1 MSHPYFVFG
10 AQPSGFLLPTTAGG
24 AATYICNVNV
34 TSPNWQGMAE
44 AWAEYGMWEAEAM
57 LLSSGRLARIWMTR
71 PMVKRFRR
79 AFGKRVAVSREQ
91 RIAMCGLMM
100 AMCQDDGNAAMNG
113 APNPASSPEGE
124 TR

>member
-34 TSPNWQGMAE
+34 TSPNWQGVID
-44 AWAEYGMWEAEAM
+44 AWVEYGAWEIEAG
-57 LLSSGRLARIWMTR
+57 LLASGRMSRIWMSR
-71 PMVKRFRR
+71 AMVKRFHRF
-79 AFGKRVAVSREQ
+79 FGKAIAVSREQ

-100 AMCQDDGNAAMNG
+100 AMCQDDANAAMNG
-113 APNPASSPEGE
+113 GFVPPQEKTP
-124 TR
+124 